1 MSQLEIN
8 CGDRVFFLP
17 DQSLT
22 WGQDSEGKQWETEI
36 AHCKLETR
44 HRSWVIILVVRVLLK
59 DLLLSTFHVQF
70 SLFWAL
76 AQALYSV
83 LNSVSSLAELTF
95 SFSEWRCLLYF
106 NHWNDIRLKVSKYLI
121 FWNTVSKKMRMYH
134 NLKLEF
140 WVKTSLK
147 KNKDMRYNNKTKTF
161 QETYLA
167 FDTHFMKC
175 ESKGLKKLQSDLK
188 HKFDLHFLHFKYA
201 EAFGTQ

>member
-36 AHCKLETR
+36 AQSKLETQ
-44 HRSWVIILVVRVLLK
+44 HRSWVIMNSVVVTVLLK
-59 DLLLSTFHVQF
+59 DLLLSIFHVQF

-76 AQALYSV
+76 TQALYSV

-121 FWNTVSKKMRMYH
+121 FWNTVSKKMK
-134 NLKLEF
+134 KLEF
-140 WVKTSLK
+140 RVKTSLK
-147 KNKDMRYNNKTKTF
+147 KKTMIKIWDITIK
-161 QETYLA
+161 QKHSKKTYLA
-167 FDTHFMKC
+167 FDTHLIKC
-175 ESKGLKKLQSDLK
+175 ELKGPKKLHSDLK
-188 HKFDLHFLHFKYA
+188 RKFDLHFLHFKYA